1 MSRRHRRPVLAVP
14 LARWGFTALAVL
26 AVLVGQ
32 LEAAVVV
39 GALAAAAWNVRG
51 RR

>member
-1 MSRRHRRPVLAVP
+1 MSRRHRRPVLDQP

-26 AVLVGQ
+26 AVLTGQ
-32 LEAAVVV
+32 ITAAVVV
-39 GALAAAAWNVRG
+39 GALAAAAWSAGG